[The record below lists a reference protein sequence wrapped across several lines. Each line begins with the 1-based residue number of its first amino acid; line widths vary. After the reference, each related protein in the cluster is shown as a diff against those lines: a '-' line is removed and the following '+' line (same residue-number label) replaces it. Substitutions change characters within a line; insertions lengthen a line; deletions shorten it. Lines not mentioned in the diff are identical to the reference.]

1 MASKK
6 NILNLAIEDELRGL
20 TTSKNNKKVI
30 GILIE
35 TLNELFSETR
45 KICKIKNNIF
55 FCEDTIS
62 KETLNISQLSSGE
75 RQLIYILATAANT
88 YGKPAVFLM
97 DEPEIS
103 LHMSWQ
109 ETIINSIR
117 KINPQIQLIIVT
129 HSPAIVMNGYM
140 DAYVDIKNIVTESS
154 HG

>member
-1 MASKK
+1 
-6 NILNLAIEDELRGL
+6 
-20 TTSKNNKKVI
+20 
-30 GILIE
+30 
-35 TLNELFSETR
+35 TR